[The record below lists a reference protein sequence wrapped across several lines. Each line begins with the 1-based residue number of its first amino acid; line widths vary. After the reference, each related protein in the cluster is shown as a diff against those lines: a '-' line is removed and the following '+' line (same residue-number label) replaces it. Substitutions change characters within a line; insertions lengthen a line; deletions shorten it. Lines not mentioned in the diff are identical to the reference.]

1 MWHEEKKPFWLL
13 IGARKLVFF
22 WHQSEARMAATVW
35 NWSDKTLSLG
45 ALLAVLYFSSFH
57 IYFSARLDFP
67 SPPLSAPGSPRM
79 HWTSIHVTIASS
91 RWHALWVI
99 LVFSALKNLLS
110 PTWLAFTQ
118 FKPCWHICP
127 CKKMFVGHWPLFLHN
142 NSQPLT
148 CLILTDW
155 LQQIFSTA
163 GFPRVVGESGPIS
176 SCSRAPPC
184 SKFGYRYGY
193 LFLMLGLYHEPGPIW
208 WAVIVQVRAGKKN
221 VH

>member
-1 MWHEEKKPFWLL
+1 MHVLRLITDSLL
-13 IGARKLVFF
+13 LVIH
-22 WHQSEARMAATVW
+22 W
-35 NWSDKTLSLG
+35 
-45 ALLAVLYFSSFH
+45 AVDLNS
-57 IYFSARLDFP
+57 
-67 SPPLSAPGSPRM
+67 G
-79 HWTSIHVTIASS
+79 TIASS

-99 LVFSALKNLLS
+99 LVFSARKNLLS

-127 CKKMFVGHWPLFLHN
+127 CKKMFVSHWPLFLHN

-184 SKFGYRYGY
+184 LKVWIPLWIPLPHARALS
-193 LFLMLGLYHEPGPIW
+193 
-208 WAVIVQVRAGKKN
+208 WARPNLVSSHCSG
-221 VH
+221 

>member
-1 MWHEEKKPFWLL
+1 MGFESGPWALSNQCSKCTFFVWSL
-13 IGARKLVFF
+13 IA
-22 WHQSEARMAATVW
+22 SY
-35 NWSDKTLSLG
+35 WSFIG
-45 ALLAVLYFSSFH
+45 
-57 IYFSARLDFP
+57 
-67 SPPLSAPGSPRM
+67 

-142 NSQPLT
+142 NGQPLT

-163 GFPRVVGESGPIS
+163 GFPRVVGDSGPIS
-176 SCSRAPPC
+176 SCSQAPPC

-193 LFLMLGLYHEPGPIW
+193 LFLMLGHYHEPGPIW
-208 WAVIVQVRAGKKN
+208 WAVIVQVRAGKKFSLKWQTSN
-221 VH
+221 LTLQKQKTPWRTAVKRLCVRATRCPRLKA